1 MKYKINYLGIVIL
14 FSLFIGGCTPDFI
27 EKDISKQSIQ
37 LMAPANGLQTTTA
50 TQTFWWTQ
58 LSGAE
63 NYELEIVKGTF
74 SYVQQLILD
83 TTITYNKFNY
93 TLFPGSYQWRVRG
106 MNAGTN
112 TPFTTFSLTVDTTS
126 NMSAQIVVLV
136 SPANNFYSNQLLNTF
151 KWDSI
156 HGASNYEIQIINQ
169 STSNIVVDTAV
180 KIATY
185 TRSLGDG
192 TYTWQVRA
200 QNITSNSPY
209 TSRTIT
215 IDTTH
220 PTTPVLLAPVDSS
233 TTASTHFTL
242 SWTNGIL
249 KGSPVS
255 DSLYIYYNSA
265 LTIVLKDTLTSLTSY
280 SDTLVAGTYY
290 WRVRS
295 IDAAGNKSG
304 YSATFKFTTP

>member
-1 MKYKINYLGIVIL
+1 MAIL

-27 EKDISKQSIQ
+27 EKNISNQTIQ
-37 LMAPANGLQTTTA
+37 LMAPANGVHTTTA
-50 TQTFWWTQ
+50 TQTFWWNQ
-58 LSGAE
+58 LTGAE

-74 SYVQQLILD
+74 SYAQQLILD
-83 TTITYNKFNY
+83 TTVTSNKFNY
-93 TLFPGSYQWRVRG
+93 TLYPGSYQWRVRG

-112 TPFTTFSLTVDTTS
+112 TSFTTYSLTVDSTT

-136 SPANNFYSNQLLNTF
+136 SPSNNFYSTTLLNTF
-151 KWDSI
+151 KWDSLP
-156 HGASNYEIQIINQ
+156 GATDYEIQVINQ
-169 STSNIVVDTAV
+169 ATSNIIVDTAV

-185 TRSLGDG
+185 TRSLVDG

-200 QNITSNSPY
+200 QNITSNSLY

-220 PTTPVLLAPVDSS
+220 PTTPVLLTPVDSS

-242 SWTNGIL
+242 TWTNGIL

-255 DSLYIYYNSA
+255 DSLYIYSNSA
-265 LTIVLKDTLTSLTSY
+265 LTIVIKDTLTSLTSY
-280 SDTLVAGTYY
+280 SDTLAAGTYY

-304 YSATFKFTTP
+304 YSTTFKFTTP